1 LHEKAQSNFSYF
13 LAPVRRTNQPA
24 IETTLA
30 KSFSFALIALSIH
43 DARLEQWNP
52 GIRQTKPGF
61 VAEDHSPTTYSPW
74 GRLQKKRCWMAG
86 KQ

>member
-13 LAPVRRTNQPA
+13 LALVRRTNQP
-24 IETTLA
+24 IGETTLS
-30 KSFSFALIALSIH
+30 KPLSFALIALSVH
-43 DARLEQWNP
+43 DARLEHGNP
-52 GIRQTKPGF
+52 ASRQTKPGI

>member
-1 LHEKAQSNFSYF
+1 M
-13 LAPVRRTNQPA
+13 NQRA
-24 IETTLA
+24 RETTLT
-30 KSFSFALIALSIH
+30 KSFSFALIALSVH
-43 DARLEQWNP
+43 DARLEHGNP
-52 GIRQTKPGF
+52 ASRQTKPGI